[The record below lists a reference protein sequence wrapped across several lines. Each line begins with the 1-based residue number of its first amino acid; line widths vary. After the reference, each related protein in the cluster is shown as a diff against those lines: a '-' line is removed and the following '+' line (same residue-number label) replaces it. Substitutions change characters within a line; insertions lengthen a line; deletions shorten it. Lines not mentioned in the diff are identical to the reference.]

1 MDFWEYSEGLADV
14 KSKPRVRN
22 LCALVHKLFRQNL
35 GFVDQGDVK
44 ATVMKIT
51 AEQTP
56 KWHQNQIRF
65 LIESTISACHGNY
78 NLDSS
83 TGKPEFF
90 TKFYNNLMVELLEA
104 SKSYRRY
111 KCFPRTPDKK
121 RMFQKGSQGGSS
133 HKKQKITPVQ
143 HQKGH
148 TYGRA
153 TMAGKTCTARGNL
166 AACIRKVKER
176 RKCKFCGKRSVDL
189 YHCNAC
195 GEYFCLKSPTQ
206 LIIPG
211 SNPPRHFRIDG
222 PFCWHLVHGYSNWNE
237 CAP

>member
-1 MDFWEYSEGLADV
+1 MRLVKAIGATNVFREHRIKNECFKKALRVAQAI
-14 KSKPRVRN
+14 KSKIN
-22 LCALVHKLFRQNL
+22 
-35 GFVDQGDVK
+35 
-44 ATVMKIT
+44 
-51 AEQTP
+51 
-56 KWHQNQIRF
+56 
-65 LIESTISACHGNY
+65 
-78 NLDSS
+78 
-83 TGKPEFF
+83 
-90 TKFYNNLMVELLEA
+90 
-104 SKSYRRY
+104 
-111 KCFPRTPDKK
+111 
-121 RMFQKGSQGGSS
+121 
-133 HKKQKITPVQ
+133 TPVQ

-153 TMAGKTCTARGNL
+153 TMAGMTCTARGNL

-211 SNPPRHFRIDG
+211 SNPPRHFRIVG
-222 PFCWHLVHGYSNWNE
+222 PFFWHLVHGYSNWNE